1 MGWIFEM
8 FWEEERPRGDCVAKK
23 KNTPIHL
30 SRHAIKRWR
39 ERVGDDETQAIQT
52 KIRKGIKSA
61 LRKGKNVN
69 RRGAIVVNVVPGV
82 RAVVT
87 PDIRGGWLVVTVLTK
102 ETGEREQDAM

>member
-1 MGWIFEM
+1 M
-8 FWEEERPRGDCVAKK
+8 
-23 KNTPIHL
+23 
-30 SRHAIKRWR
+30 
-39 ERVGDDETQAIQT
+39 QT
-52 KIRKGIKSA
+52 MIRKGIRSA

-69 RRGAIVVNVVPGV
+69 RRGAIVVNVVPGI